1 MSLPGNKRRIVIAA
15 FVIAGLFVLAQTSFA
30 LAPPSATQGLLE
42 KPIPFNF
49 AAGINFQNLTANVTN
64 VGPELLAQYI
74 SELTYFFL
82 RLAVVLAVLMITIG
96 GFQWLIALGNAS
108 KISNAKDTIQQ
119 ALIGLMLALTS
130 YLMFSQIDKSFVELK
145 SLDILG
151 KSDSLTLKCD
161 TYFTKAT
168 CDNPALHPGL
178 TCGWSCDPYDVAVNL
193 CSNDKK
199 KKCTVSSD
207 CGTSGEICEK
217 QQCCSS
223 SAVFGQCTG
232 DCSVCSNPF
241 YSGQGGGCQ
250 DSPSLEKVLNCLY
263 SQGPQPFIKTSTS
276 NGTHAPNSCHFGGR
290 TCKDGAHAVDFVDPA
305 GDYMTFT
312 HVINDAIG
320 KCATQSGV
328 QAFCRCENRN
338 GDILP
343 CGDATVN
350 HMHCN
355 VDNNDCLCN

>member
-178 TCGWSCDPYDVAVNL
+178 TCGWSFDPFEVQVNQ
-193 CSNDKK
+193 CSNNKEIS
-199 KKCTVSSD
+199 CTVSTE
-207 CGTSGEICEK
+207 CGSGGICEK
-217 QQCCSS
+217 KACCSS
-223 SAVFGQCTG
+223 GRPGFTTACFETVVKYPNLIRDPNNRVCKAVNYQLGVAANAARGLASKLLLKSVTNGGCGAVFLVLDTDGVLR
-232 DCSVCSNPF
+232 DPSNK
-241 YSGQGGGCQ
+241 
-250 DSPSLEKVLNCLY
+250 PSCEL
-263 SQGPQPFIKTSTS
+263 IKELSLRI
-276 NGTHAPNSCHFGGR
+276 NA
-290 TCKDGAHAVDFVDPA
+290 GA
-305 GDYMTFT
+305 
-312 HVINDAIG
+312 
-320 KCATQSGV
+320 SL
-328 QAFCRCENRN
+328 RN
-338 GDILP
+338 GILNGYP
-343 CGDATVN
+343 SQCGGSGSGNNFTIQFDSD
-350 HMHCN
+350 HC
-355 VDNNDCLCN
+355 DSRINN